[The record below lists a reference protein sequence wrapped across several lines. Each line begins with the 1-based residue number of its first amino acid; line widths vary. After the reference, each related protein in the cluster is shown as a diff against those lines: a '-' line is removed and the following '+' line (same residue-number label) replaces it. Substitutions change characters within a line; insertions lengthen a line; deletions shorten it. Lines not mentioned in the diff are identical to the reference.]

1 MSFTTKKFRKI
12 NIYEQKNLW
21 IDCKSHSNL
30 VELIEKD
37 LNFEELRKFENSF
50 EQYELLDI
58 YKMFPE
64 FIWFWWF
71 LNIFFKK

>member
-1 MSFTTKKFRKI
+1 
-12 NIYEQKNLW
+12 
-21 IDCKSHSNL
+21 

-64 FIWFWWF
+64 FI
-71 LNIFFKK
+71 